1 VVRSLSVPAPWVVED
16 AAMPIFKRRKRN
28 VVEADPVGA
37 FWSWW
42 SATGA
47 AYVADA
53 IARQEPTDANAPLT
67 ERIAR
72 IHPDLE
78 WELGPGLHAEHVLIV
93 TAAGNPELRAFA
105 RRWLRAAPVSDRLW
119 EYADLRR
126 PGPAVTIRFDGLPE
140 VPIESAVVSVEP
152 DSASVHVGVHHPAF
166 PSLPVEV
173 QQRVTF
179 LILDLV
185 LGEEMVET
193 WVGAIETLESAPSDA
208 VPVSSLLPTVAAFA
222 AEHTL
227 EDGSPAWKMLE
238 GTRDGQRVIATA
250 EYPLRSIRRP
260 HLDTHIAV
268 SIGYPV
274 VREDGLP
281 ESEMLD
287 ELRAFEDHL
296 TDRLGGSGNLL
307 AHETSA
313 GTRILHYYTDSTTP
327 AEAQLQ
333 AATTGWPHG
342 KVTVTAHQ
350 DPAWHNVSHLA
361 G

>member
-1 VVRSLSVPAPWVVED
+1 
-16 AAMPIFKRRKRN
+16 MPIFKRRKRIA
-28 VVEADPVGA
+28 VDADPIGG

-42 SATGA
+42 SSTGA
-47 AYVADA
+47 VSVAEA
-53 IARQEPTDANAPLT
+53 IARRQPTDANAALT
-67 ERIAR
+67 ERIGR
-72 IHPDLE
+72 IHADLE

-93 TAAGNPELRAFA
+93 TAAGNPAHRAIA
-105 RRWLRAAPVSDRLW
+105 RRWLRAAPPSDQTW

-126 PGPAVTIRFDGLPE
+126 PGPAFTIRFEGLP
-140 VPIESAVVSVEP
+140 PIAIDEALVTIEP
-152 DSASVHVGVHHPAF
+152 DTSSVHVGVHHPTF
-166 PSLPVEV
+166 PSLPDDV

-193 WVGAIETLESAPSDA
+193 WIGAIETEPTAPADA
-208 VPVSSLLPTVAAFA
+208 RPVESLLPAVAMFA

-238 GTRDGQRVIATA
+238 GTRDGRRVIATA

-260 HLDTHIAV
+260 HLDTHVAV
-268 SIGYPV
+268 AVGYPI
-274 VREDGLP
+274 VRDDGLP
-281 ESEMLD
+281 ESDMLD

-296 TDRLGGSGNLL
+296 TARLGGSGNLL

-313 GTRILHYYTDSTTP
+313 GTRILHYYVDGTTP
-327 AEAQLQ
+327 ADAQLQ

-342 KVTVTAHQ
+342 KVKVTVEP
-350 DPAWHNVSHLA
+350 DPAWDNVAHLA
-361 G
+361 E

>member
-1 VVRSLSVPAPWVVED
+1 
-16 AAMPIFKRRKRN
+16 MPIFKRRRRT
-28 VVEADPVGA
+28 VVEADPIGA

-42 SATGA
+42 SASGA
-47 AYVADA
+47 AVVADS
-53 IARQEPTDANAPLT
+53 IARTEPTETSGLLT
-67 ERIAR
+67 ERIAE

-93 TAAGNPELRAFA
+93 TAAGNPTHRAVA
-105 RRWLRAAPVSDRLW
+105 RRWLRAAPPSDQTW

-126 PGPAVTIRFDGLPE
+126 PGPAFTIRFDGLP
-140 VPIESAVVSVEP
+140 PIPVDEAVVSVEP
-152 DSASVHVGVHHPAF
+152 DAASIHVGVHHPVF
-166 PSLPVEV
+166 PQLPIDV
-173 QQRVTF
+173 QRRVTF

-193 WVGAIETLESAPSDA
+193 WVGAIETLTSAPDDA
-208 VPVSSLLPTVAAFA
+208 RPIEALLPEVAGFA
-222 AEHTL
+222 SEHTL

-238 GTRDGQRVIATA
+238 GTRDGHRLIATA

-260 HLDTHIAV
+260 HLDTHAAV

-281 ESEMLD
+281 EAEMLD
-287 ELRAFEDHL
+287 ELRSFEDHL

-313 GTRILHYYTDSTTP
+313 GTRILHYYTDGTTP
-327 AEAQLQ
+327 AGAQLK

-342 KVTVTAHQ
+342 AVTVTTTP

>member
-1 VVRSLSVPAPWVVED
+1 
-16 AAMPIFKRRKRN
+16 MPIFKRRKRN
-28 VVEADPVGA
+28 VVEADPIGA

-42 SATGA
+42 SAAGA
-47 AYVADA
+47 DEVAEA
-53 IARQEPTDANAPLT
+53 IARREPTGANAALT
-67 ERIAR
+67 EWIGR
-72 IHPDLE
+72 IHADLE
-78 WELGPGLHAEHVLIV
+78 WELGPGLHASHVLIV
-93 TAAGNPELRAFA
+93 TAAGNPELRAVA
-105 RRWLRAAPVSDRLW
+105 RRWLRAAPTSDQVW

-126 PGPAVTIRFDGLPE
+126 PGPAMTITFEGLPPVAIEEALVTI
-140 VPIESAVVSVEP
+140 EP
-152 DSASVHVGVHHPAF
+152 DSASIHVGVHHPAF
-166 PSLPVEV
+166 ASLPEDV

-193 WVGAIETLESAPSDA
+193 WIGAIETLASAPVDA
-208 VPVSSLLPTVAAFA
+208 VPITSLLPAVAGFA

-227 EDGSPAWKMLE
+227 DDGSPAWKMLE

-260 HLDTHIAV
+260 HLDTHVAV

-274 VREDGLP
+274 VRDDGLP

-342 KVTVTAHQ
+342 KVTITTHQ
-350 DPAWHNVSHLA
+350 DPAWQNVSHLA

>member
-1 VVRSLSVPAPWVVED
+1 
-16 AAMPIFKRRKRN
+16 MPIFKRRRRT
-28 VVEADPVGA
+28 VVEADPIGA

-42 SATGA
+42 SASGA
-47 AYVADA
+47 AVVADS
-53 IARQEPTDANAPLT
+53 IARKEPTETSGLLT
-67 ERIAR
+67 ERIAE

-93 TAAGNPELRAFA
+93 TAAGNPTHRAVA
-105 RRWLRAAPVSDRLW
+105 RRWLRAAPPSDQTW

-126 PGPAVTIRFDGLPE
+126 PGPAFTIRFDGLP
-140 VPIESAVVSVEP
+140 PIPVDEAVVSVEP
-152 DSASVHVGVHHPAF
+152 DAASIHVGVHHPVF
-166 PSLPVEV
+166 PQLPIDV
-173 QQRVTF
+173 QRRVTF

-193 WVGAIETLESAPSDA
+193 WVGAIETLTSVPDDA
-208 VPVSSLLPTVAAFA
+208 RPIEALLPEVAGFA
-222 AEHTL
+222 SEHTL

-238 GTRDGQRVIATA
+238 GTRDGHRLIATA

-260 HLDTHIAV
+260 HLDTHAAV

-281 ESEMLD
+281 EAEMLD
-287 ELRAFEDHL
+287 ELRSFEDHL

-313 GTRILHYYTDSTTP
+313 GTRILHYYTDGTTP
-327 AEAQLQ
+327 AGAQLK

-342 KVTVTAHQ
+342 AVTVTTTP

>member
-1 VVRSLSVPAPWVVED
+1 
-16 AAMPIFKRRKRN
+16 MPIFKRRKRT
-28 VVEADPVGA
+28 VVEADPIGA

-42 SATGA
+42 TEAGA
-47 AYVADA
+47 AQVADA
-53 IARQEPTDANAPLT
+53 IARKEPTETSSALT
-67 ERIAR
+67 ELIGR
-72 IHPDLE
+72 IHQDLE
-78 WELGPGLHAEHVLIV
+78 WELGPGLHAKHALIV
-93 TAAGNPELRAFA
+93 TAAGNPTHRAVA
-105 RRWLRAAPVSDRLW
+105 RRWLRAAPPSDETW

-126 PGPAVTIRFDGLPE
+126 PGPAFTIRFDGLP
-140 VPIESAVVSVEP
+140 PIPVDKAVVSIEP
-152 DSASVHVGVHHPAF
+152 DAASIHVGVHHPVF
-166 PSLPVEV
+166 PDVPIDV
-173 QQRVTF
+173 QRRVTF

-193 WVGAIETLESAPSDA
+193 WVGAIETLSSAPADA
-208 VPVSSLLPTVAAFA
+208 VAIDSLLPAVAAFA

-238 GTRDGQRVIATA
+238 GTRDGHRLIATA

-260 HLDTHIAV
+260 HLDTHVAV

-274 VREDGLP
+274 VRDDGLP
-281 ESEMLD
+281 ESDMLD

-313 GTRILHYYTDSTTP
+313 GTRILHYYTDGTTP
-327 AEAQLQ
+327 AGAQLQ

-342 KVTVTAHQ
+342 RVTISTNP

>member
-1 VVRSLSVPAPWVVED
+1 
-16 AAMPIFKRRKRN
+16 MPIFKRRKRI
-28 VVEADPVGA
+28 VVDADPIGA

-42 SATGA
+42 AGTGA
-47 AYVADA
+47 TTVADA
-53 IARQEPTDANAPLT
+53 VTRRQPADANATLN

-93 TAAGNPELRAFA
+93 TAAGNPAQRAVA
-105 RRWLRAAPVSDRLW
+105 RRWLRAAPTSDQVW

-126 PGPAVTIRFDGLPE
+126 PGPAVTIQFDGLPP
-140 VPIESAVVSVEP
+140 VAIDESLVSIDP
-152 DSASVHVGVHHPAF
+152 DSASVHVGVHHPVF
-166 PSLPVEV
+166 GTLPVDA
-173 QQRVTF
+173 QRRVTF

-193 WVGAIETLESAPSDA
+193 WVGAIDPLAEAPAGA
-208 VPVSSLLPTVAAFA
+208 VPVQELLPAVAGFA

-227 EDGSPAWKMLE
+227 DDGSPAWKMLE
-238 GTRDGQRVIATA
+238 GTRDGRRVIATA

-260 HLDTHIAV
+260 HLDTHVAV
-268 SIGYPV
+268 SIQYPL
-274 VREDGLP
+274 VRDDGLP

-327 AEAQLQ
+327 ADAQLQ

-342 KVTVTAHQ
+342 KVTLVTTP
-350 DPAWHNVSHLA
+350 DPAWQNVAHLSS
-361 G
+361 

>member
-1 VVRSLSVPAPWVVED
+1 
-16 AAMPIFKRRKRN
+16 MPIFKRRRRN
-28 VVEADPVGA
+28 AAEADPIGA

-42 SATGA
+42 SGSGATA
-47 AYVADA
+47 VADA
-53 IARQEPTDANAPLT
+53 ITRRQPTDVNVELN

-72 IHPDLE
+72 INPDLE
-78 WELGPGLHAEHVLIV
+78 WELGPGLHATHVLIV
-93 TAAGNPELRAFA
+93 TAAGNPAQRAVA
-105 RRWLRAAPVSDRLW
+105 RRWLRAAPPSDQTW

-126 PGPAVTIRFDGLPE
+126 PGPAVTIQFDGLPP
-140 VPIESAVVSVEP
+140 VATDESVVSIEP
-152 DSASVHVGVHHPAF
+152 DTASVHVGVHHPVFA
-166 PSLPVEV
+166 SLSVDA
-173 QQRVTF
+173 QRRVTF

-193 WVGAIETLESAPSDA
+193 WVGAIDTLPAPPDDA
-208 VPVSSLLPTVAAFA
+208 VPIDSLLPAVAGFA

-260 HLDTHIAV
+260 HLDTHVAV
-268 SIGYPV
+268 SIHYPV

-313 GTRILHYYTDSTTP
+313 GTRILHYYTDGTTP
-327 AEAQLQ
+327 ADAQLH

-342 KVTVTAHQ
+342 KVTLTTEP
-350 DPAWHNVSHLA
+350 DPAWHNVAHLS

>member
-1 VVRSLSVPAPWVVED
+1 
-16 AAMPIFKRRKRN
+16 MPIFKRRRQT
-28 VVEADPVGA
+28 VVEADPIGA

-47 AYVADA
+47 AVVADS
-53 IARQEPTDANAPLT
+53 IARKEPTETSGLLT
-67 ERIAR
+67 ERIAE

-93 TAAGNPELRAFA
+93 TAAGNPTHRAVA
-105 RRWLRAAPVSDRLW
+105 RRWLRAAPPSDETW

-126 PGPAVTIRFDGLPE
+126 PGPAFTIRFDGLP
-140 VPIESAVVSVEP
+140 PIPVDEAVVSVEP
-152 DSASVHVGVHHPAF
+152 DAASIHVGVHQPVF
-166 PSLPVEV
+166 PQLPIDV
-173 QQRVTF
+173 QRRVTF

-193 WVGAIETLESAPSDA
+193 WVGAIETLTSAPDDA
-208 VPVSSLLPTVAAFA
+208 RPIEALLPEVAGFA
-222 AEHTL
+222 SEHTL

-238 GTRDGQRVIATA
+238 GTRDGHRLIATA

-260 HLDTHIAV
+260 HLDTHVAV

-281 ESEMLD
+281 EAEMLD
-287 ELRAFEDHL
+287 ELRSFEDHL

-313 GTRILHYYTDSTTP
+313 GSLVLH
-327 AEAQLQ
+327 
-333 AATTGWPHG
+333 
-342 KVTVTAHQ
+342 
-350 DPAWHNVSHLA
+350 
-361 G
+361 

>member
-1 VVRSLSVPAPWVVED
+1 
-16 AAMPIFKRRKRN
+16 MPIFKRRRRN
-28 VVEADPVGA
+28 AAKADPIGA

-42 SATGA
+42 TTTGGSFVA
-47 AYVADA
+47 AAVARRDPA
-53 IARQEPTDANAPLT
+53 DANAELST
-67 ERIAR
+67 RIAR

-93 TAAGNPELRAFA
+93 TAAGNPAQRATA
-105 RRWLRAAPVSDRLW
+105 RRWLRAAPPSDQVW

-126 PGPAVTIRFDGLPE
+126 PGAAVTIRFDGLPP
-140 VPIESAVVSVEP
+140 VAIEDSVVSIEP
-152 DSASVHVGVHHPAF
+152 DSASVHVGVHHPVFAA
-166 PSLPVEV
+166 LPPDT
-173 QQRVTF
+173 QRQLTF
-179 LILDLV
+179 LILDLA

-193 WVGAIETLESAPSDA
+193 WIGAIDPMANPPVGA
-208 VPVSSLLPTVAAFA
+208 VPVSELLPAVAGFA

-227 EDGSPAWKMLE
+227 ADGSPAWKMLE

-260 HLDTHIAV
+260 HLDTHVQV
-268 SIGYPV
+268 SISYPV
-274 VREDGLP
+274 VRDDGLP

-313 GTRILHYYTDSTTP
+313 GVRILHYYTDSTTP
-327 AEAQLQ
+327 ADAQLR
-333 AATTGWPHG
+333 AASTGWPHG
-342 KVTVTAHQ
+342 AVALTTTP
-350 DPAWHNVSHLA
+350 DPAWHNVAHLS

>member
-1 VVRSLSVPAPWVVED
+1 
-16 AAMPIFKRRKRN
+16 MPIFKRRRRN
-28 VVEADPVGA
+28 AVQADPIGA

-42 SATGA
+42 TTTGGA
-47 AYVADA
+47 AVADA
-53 IARQEPTDANAPLT
+53 VARREPGGANAELT
-67 ERIAR
+67 ERIGR

-93 TAAGNPELRAFA
+93 TAAGNPAQRATA
-105 RRWLRAAPVSDRLW
+105 RRWLRAAPPSDHAW

-126 PGPAVTIRFDGLPE
+126 PGPAVTIQFDGLPP
-140 VPIESAVVSVEP
+140 VAIDESLVSIEP

-166 PSLPVEV
+166 ASLSVDT
-173 QQRVTF
+173 QRRVTF

-193 WVGAIETLESAPSDA
+193 WVGAIDPLADAPADA
-208 VPVSSLLPTVAAFA
+208 VPVMQLLPAVAGFA

-227 EDGSPAWKMLE
+227 DDGSPAWKMLE

-260 HLDTHIAV
+260 HLDTHVAV
-268 SIGYPV
+268 SIRYPV

-313 GTRILHYYTDSTTP
+313 GVRILHYYVDGTTP
-327 AEAQLQ
+327 ADAQLQ

-342 KVTVTAHQ
+342 KVTLTTTP
-350 DPAWHNVSHLA
+350 DPAWEGVAHLA

>member
-1 VVRSLSVPAPWVVED
+1 
-16 AAMPIFKRRKRN
+16 MPIFKRRKRT
-28 VVEADPVGA
+28 VVEADPIGA

-42 SATGA
+42 TASGA
-47 AYVADA
+47 SEVADA
-53 IARQEPTDANAPLT
+53 VARQEPTGASPALT
-67 ERIAR
+67 ERIGL

-78 WELGPGLHAEHVLIV
+78 WELGPGLYAQHVLIV
-93 TAAGNPELRAFA
+93 TAAGNPEHRAVA
-105 RRWLRAAPVSDRLW
+105 RRWLRAAPPSDEIW

-126 PGPAVTIRFDGLPE
+126 PGPAFTIRFDGLP
-140 VPIESAVVSVEP
+140 PIPVEEAVVSVEP
-152 DSASVHVGVHHPAF
+152 DAASIHVGVHHPTF
-166 PSLPVEV
+166 PSLPVDV
-173 QQRVTF
+173 QRRVTF

-193 WVGAIETLESAPSDA
+193 WVGAIETLEVPPVDA
-208 VPVSSLLPTVAAFA
+208 VGIGSLLPAVAGFA

-238 GTRDGQRVIATA
+238 GTRDGHRLIATA

-260 HLDTHIAV
+260 HLDTHVAV
-268 SIGYPV
+268 EIGYPA

-287 ELRAFEDHL
+287 ELRQFEDHL
-296 TDRLGGSGNLL
+296 TDRLGGSGHLL
-307 AHETSA
+307 AHETSD
-313 GTRILHYYTDSTTP
+313 GTRILHYYTDGTTP
-327 AEAQLQ
+327 AGAQLQ
-333 AATTGWPHG
+333 AATKGWPHG
-342 KVTVTAHQ
+342 QVKVTVEA

>member
-1 VVRSLSVPAPWVVED
+1 
-16 AAMPIFKRRKRN
+16 MPIFKRRRRN
-28 VVEADPVGA
+28 AVEADPIGA

-42 SATGA
+42 TTTGA
-47 AYVADA
+47 GLVADA
-53 IARQEPTDANAPLT
+53 VARREPSATNADLT
-67 ERIAR
+67 ERLGR
-72 IHPDLE
+72 IHPELE
-78 WELGPGLHAEHVLIV
+78 WELGRGLHAEHVLIV
-93 TAAGNPELRAFA
+93 TAAGNPAHRAVA
-105 RRWLRAAPVSDRLW
+105 RRWLRAAPPSDQVW

-126 PGPAVTIRFDGLPE
+126 PGPAVTIQFEGLPP
-140 VPIESAVVSVEP
+140 VPIEESVVSIEP

-166 PSLPVEV
+166 ASLSVDA

-193 WVGAIETLESAPSDA
+193 WVGAIEALADAPADG
-208 VPVSSLLPTVAAFA
+208 VPVMELLPAVAGFA

-260 HLDTHIAV
+260 HLDTHVEV
-268 SIGYPV
+268 SIRYPV

-307 AHETSA
+307 AHETS
-313 GTRILHYYTDSTTP
+313 GGVRILHYYTDGSTP
-327 AEAQLQ
+327 ADAQLQ

-342 KVTVTAHQ
+342 KVAVTTTL
-350 DPAWHNVSHLA
+350 DPGWQNVSHLA

>member
-1 VVRSLSVPAPWVVED
+1 MED
-16 AAMPIFKRRKRN
+16 AGMPIFKRRRHN
-28 VVEADPVGA
+28 VVEADTIGA

-42 SATGA
+42 TLSGA
-47 AYVADA
+47 AQVADA
-53 IARQEPTDANAPLT
+53 VTQQEPAATSADLS

-93 TAAGNPELRAFA
+93 TAAGNPALRAVA
-105 RRWLRAAPVSDRLW
+105 RRWLRAAPPSDETW

-126 PGPAVTIRFDGLPE
+126 PGPAFTIRFDGLP
-140 VPIESAVVSVEP
+140 PIPIDETVVSVEP
-152 DSASVHVGVHHPAF
+152 DAAAVNVGVHHPTF
-166 PSLPVEV
+166 PSLPVDV

-193 WVGAIETLESAPSDA
+193 WVGVIETLDA
-208 VPVSSLLPTVAAFA
+208 EPADALAIKDLLPAVAAFA

-238 GTRDGQRVIATA
+238 GTRDGHRVIATA

-260 HLDTHIAV
+260 HLDTHVAV
-268 SIGYPV
+268 SIDYPV

-296 TDRLGGSGNLL
+296 TARLGGSGNLL
-307 AHETSA
+307 AHETSD
-313 GTRILHYYTDSTTP
+313 GTRILHYYTDGTTP
-327 AEAQLQ
+327 ADAQLK
-333 AATTGWPHG
+333 AATAGWSHG
-342 KVTVTAHQ
+342 RVTITTHH